1 MSFKKKIITSHIKL
15 ITKMKVRN
23 LLLASLAVAAMTAC
37 SNENDE
43 TVDNGQVQ
51 GTENAVIRLGISYP
65 TVTRANTEDGLT
77 EEQIFRT
84 AKVIVNGDVHTY
96 VYDDFEPSTSE
107 NALYLKKGIPVAA
120 GPVQVYVF
128 LNLKENLT
136 TPYANMIASASYDD
150 MSGLDGL
157 KEYIAKSG
165 EFLMSNAEGKVAT
178 GNVDAGEEATV
189 RINVERAAAKL
200 MEQSQTSA
208 FTIPSEKYGDKTL
221 NITLKEYSFI
231 NLQKDTYVLANT
243 NTLTPNFFQEYDANN
258 DKWNYITKTI
268 VGNIQNVEETA
279 NKTDNITYCLENKD
293 ANKNTC
299 VVYEAVAT
307 WDNAETPTTF
317 YVAENV
323 VYSDFES
330 LANEYGDI
338 LTKHHLTD
346 KSTAADF
353 RKAGI
358 LIDMYEDGKCY
369 YKADIY
375 TNNANNKTIVR
386 NNVYKLNVSS
396 ITKLGDPT
404 PTPTPDAASL
414 KIEVKVLPWAIN
426 LVDIIL

>member
-1 MSFKKKIITSHIKL
+1 
-15 ITKMKVRN
+15 MKVRN
-23 LLLASLAVAAMTAC
+23 LLLAGLAVAAMTAC

-43 TVDNGQVQ
+43 IVDNGQVQ
-51 GTENAVIRLGISYP
+51 GTENALIRLGISYP

-96 VYDDFEPSTSE
+96 AYDDFTPSTDPNE
-107 NALYLKKGIPVAA
+107 KGLYLKDGIPVSEGTAN
-120 GPVQVYVF
+120 VYVI
-128 LNLKENLT
+128 LNLEGEPT
-136 TPYANMIASASYDD
+136 APYANMTASASY
-150 MSGLDGL
+150 STSLDGL
-157 KEYIAKSG
+157 TDYVAKDG
-165 EFLMSNAEGKVAT
+165 EFLMSNAGGLVAT
-178 GNVDAGEEATV
+178 TNVEKGKEATV
-189 RINVERAAAKL
+189 RVNVERAAAKL
-200 MEQSQTSA
+200 MEQSKKDA
-208 FTIPSEKYGDKTL
+208 FTNITPGTYNGKKL
-221 NITLKEYSFI
+221 NITLKNYSFV
-231 NLQKDTYVLANT
+231 NLQKDTYVLANA
-243 NTLTPNFFQEYDANN
+243 TPIASNFFQAYDPTNATWGY
-258 DKWNYITKTI
+258 KTKEI
-268 VGNIQNVEETA
+268 VGNIQEETPTA
-279 NKTDNITYCLENKD
+279 TENITYCLENKD
-293 ANKNTC
+293 ADNNTC

-375 TNNANNKTIVR
+375 TNTTANKTIVR

-414 KIEVKVLPWAIN
+414 MLEVKGLPWTIN